1 MTFDEP
7 DDCLS
12 ALNWPDSRKWAVT
25 LLGSMSGLITLMSG
39 TMMAPALSTIGNDL
53 QLDMAAANLAL
64 SIYVLAYAFGPLL
77 LAPSTEI
84 YGRRPV
90 WLVCGTLYLIFN
102 TVCGF
107 AQNKA
112 TMITARFLAGIG
124 ASVEF
129 AVRPWNPFTMPA
141 RLTDFY

>member
-1 MTFDEP
+1 MLTSLTKVTFDGL
-7 DDCLS
+7 DDPLC
-12 ALNWPDSRKWAVT
+12 ALNWPNRKKWTVT
-25 LLGSMSGLITLMSG
+25 LLCSMSGLVTLMSG
-39 TMMAPALSTIGNDL
+39 TMMAPALNNIGNDL
-53 QLDMAAANLAL
+53 HLDVAAANLAL
-64 SIYVLAYAFGPLL
+64 SIYVLAYAFGPLF

-90 WLVCGTLYLIFN
+90 WLFCGTFYLIFN

-112 TMITARFLAGIG
+112 TMVAARFLAGIG

-129 AVRPWNPFTMPA
+129 AVC
-141 RLTDFY
+141 

>member
-1 MTFDEP
+1 
-7 DDCLS
+7 
-12 ALNWPDSRKWAVT
+12 
-25 LLGSMSGLITLMSG
+25 MSGLITLMSG
-39 TMMAPALSTIGNDL
+39 TMMAPALSIIGDDL
-53 QLDMAAANLAL
+53 HIDMAAANLTL

-90 WLVCGTLYLIFN
+90 WLLCGTFYLIFN
-102 TVCGF
+102 TACGF

-112 TMITARFLAGIG
+112 TMIAARFLAGIG

-129 AVRPWNPFTMPA
+129 AV
-141 RLTDFY
+141 